1 MSEKQKRLAQPRH
14 LEGAGCLRYTVFK
27 VKILYLLTLVMNLLG
42 AVTKNSLSRDVQI
55 SFPFF
60 AAFVTS

>member
-1 MSEKQKRLAQPRH
+1 M
-14 LEGAGCLRYTVFK
+14 RYTVFK